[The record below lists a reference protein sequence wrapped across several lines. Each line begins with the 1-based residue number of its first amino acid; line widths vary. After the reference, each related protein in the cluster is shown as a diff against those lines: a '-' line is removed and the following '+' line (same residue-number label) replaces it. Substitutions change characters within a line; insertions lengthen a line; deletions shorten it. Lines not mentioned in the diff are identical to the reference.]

1 MKKRVFAF
9 LTALLIVTGCLG
21 SIGYAGASGEAA
33 VLQPVTAMA
42 AATGSN
48 GSNRTD
54 GTNGTYGTDETY
66 GTNRTNGTTGTAQAP
81 GTLLVVDDAR
91 LLSEEEEARLIAD
104 YSAITEYMGAAFIS
118 TYSSPGTTAYL
129 AEQCAIKYF
138 RDDPAVLFLIDMDD
152 REIYVYANGKA
163 QETISRADARAITD
177 NIYKSASRGD
187 YYECADRTFSQI
199 LGKCRGERLARPVK
213 HITNALIAVLCGILL
228 NYYLTVYSRIPDPE
242 PRTKGEVN
250 VSVTRQMASMP
261 GISLALP
268 IVLSSVKHYK
278 SRSSGGSGGGG
289 GGHSGGG
296 GGHGF

>member
-1 MKKRVFAF
+1 M
-9 LTALLIVTGCLG
+9 
-21 SIGYAGASGEAA
+21 
-33 VLQPVTAMA
+33 
-42 AATGSN
+42 
-48 GSNRTD
+48 SNRMYTL
-54 GTNGTYGTDETY
+54 TRPNMINRRTGTDLLKKSL
-66 GTNRTNGTTGTAQAP
+66 
-81 GTLLVVDDAR
+81 LLVLGVLIICTFLPAVSVLAANQLVVEDNAGILTPD
-91 LLSEEEEARLIAD
+91 EEARLIRD
-104 YSAITEYMGAAFIS
+104 YSAITEYMGAAFVTTDAASAGTSAFAEDYAIS
-118 TYSSPGTTAYL
+118 HYGNS
-129 AEQCAIKYF
+129 
-138 RDDPAVLFLIDMDD
+138 PAVIFVIDMYD
-152 REIYVYANGKA
+152 RELYIYSNGTALK
-163 QETISRADARAITD
+163 TITRADARAITD
-177 NIYKSASRGD
+177 NVYKSASRGD

-278 SRSSGGSGGGG
+278 NRSSGGSGGGG

>member
-1 MKKRVFAF
+1 M
-9 LTALLIVTGCLG
+9 
-21 SIGYAGASGEAA
+21 
-33 VLQPVTAMA
+33 
-42 AATGSN
+42 
-48 GSNRTD
+48 SNRMYTL
-54 GTNGTYGTDETY
+54 TRPNMINRRTGTDLLKKSLFLVLGVLIICTFLPAVSVLAA
-66 GTNRTNGTTGTAQAP
+66 NQ
-81 GTLLVVDDAR
+81 LVVEDDADI
-91 LLSEEEEARLIAD
+91 LTPDEEARLIRD
-104 YSAITEYMGAAFIS
+104 YSAITEYMGAAFVTTDAASAGTSAFAEDYAIS
-118 TYSSPGTTAYL
+118 HYGNS
-129 AEQCAIKYF
+129 
-138 RDDPAVLFLIDMDD
+138 PAVIFVIDMYD
-152 REIYVYANGKA
+152 RELYIYSNGTALK
-163 QETISRADARAITD
+163 TITRADARAITD
-177 NIYKSASRGD
+177 NVYKSASRGD

>member
-1 MKKRVFAF
+1 M
-9 LTALLIVTGCLG
+9 
-21 SIGYAGASGEAA
+21 
-33 VLQPVTAMA
+33 
-42 AATGSN
+42 
-48 GSNRTD
+48 SNRMYTL
-54 GTNGTYGTDETY
+54 TRPNMINRRTGTDLLKKSL
-66 GTNRTNGTTGTAQAP
+66 
-81 GTLLVVDDAR
+81 LLVLGVLIICTFLPAVSVLAANQLVVEDNAGILTPD
-91 LLSEEEEARLIAD
+91 EEARLIRD
-104 YSAITEYMGAAFIS
+104 YSAITEYMGAAFVTTDVASAGTSAFAEDYAIS
-118 TYSSPGTTAYL
+118 HYGNS
-129 AEQCAIKYF
+129 
-138 RDDPAVLFLIDMDD
+138 PAVIFVIDMYD
-152 REIYVYANGKA
+152 RELYIYSNGTALK
-163 QETISRADARAITD
+163 TITRADARAITD
-177 NIYKSASRGD
+177 NVYKSASRGD

-199 LGKCRGERLARPVK
+199 LGKCWGERLARPVK

>member
-1 MKKRVFAF
+1 M
-9 LTALLIVTGCLG
+9 
-21 SIGYAGASGEAA
+21 
-33 VLQPVTAMA
+33 
-42 AATGSN
+42 
-48 GSNRTD
+48 SNRMYTL
-54 GTNGTYGTDETY
+54 TRPNMINRRTGTDLLKKSL
-66 GTNRTNGTTGTAQAP
+66 
-81 GTLLVVDDAR
+81 LLVLGVLIICTFLPAVSVLAANQLVVEDNAGILTPD
-91 LLSEEEEARLIAD
+91 EEARLIRD
-104 YSAITEYMGAAFIS
+104 YSAITEYMGAAFVTTDAASAGTSAFAEDYAIS
-118 TYSSPGTTAYL
+118 HYGNS
-129 AEQCAIKYF
+129 
-138 RDDPAVLFLIDMDD
+138 PAVIFVIDMYD
-152 REIYVYANGKA
+152 RELYIYSNGTALK
-163 QETISRADARAITD
+163 TITRADARAITD
-177 NIYKSASRGD
+177 NVYKSASRGD
-187 YYECADRTFSQI
+187 YYECADQTFSQI

-278 SRSSGGSGGGG
+278 NRSSGGSGGGG

>member
-1 MKKRVFAF
+1 M
-9 LTALLIVTGCLG
+9 
-21 SIGYAGASGEAA
+21 
-33 VLQPVTAMA
+33 
-42 AATGSN
+42 
-48 GSNRTD
+48 SNRMYTL
-54 GTNGTYGTDETY
+54 TRPNMINRRTGTDLLKKSL
-66 GTNRTNGTTGTAQAP
+66 
-81 GTLLVVDDAR
+81 LLVLGVLIICTFLPAVSVLAANQLVVEDDADI
-91 LLSEEEEARLIAD
+91 LTPDEEARLIRD
-104 YSAITEYMGAAFIS
+104 YSTITEYMGAAFVTTDAASAGTSAFAEDYAIS
-118 TYSSPGTTAYL
+118 HYGNS
-129 AEQCAIKYF
+129 
-138 RDDPAVLFLIDMDD
+138 PAVIFVIDMYD
-152 REIYVYANGKA
+152 RELYIYSNGTALK
-163 QETISRADARAITD
+163 TITRADARAITD
-177 NIYKSASRGD
+177 NVYKSASRGD

-228 NYYLTVYSRIPDPE
+228 NYFLTVYSRIPDPE

-278 SRSSGGSGGGG
+278 NRSSGGSGGGG

>member
-48 GSNRTD
+48 GSNGSN
-54 GTNGTYGTDETY
+54 GTNGSNGS
-66 GTNRTNGTTGTAQAP
+66 NGTAGAAQAP

-104 YSAITEYMGAAFIS
+104 YSVITEYMGAAFIS
-118 TYSSPGTTAYL
+118 TYSSPGTTAYF

-163 QETISRADARAITD
+163 QDTISRADARAITD

-187 YYECADRTFSQI
+187 YYECADGAFRQI
-199 LGKCRGERLARPVK
+199 YAKCTGHELARPVK
-213 HITNALIAVLCGILL
+213 HITNALIAVLLGVLI
-228 NYYLTVYSRIPDPE
+228 NYFITVFSRTPKAE
-242 PRTKGEVN
+242 RRTKGQIKAS
-250 VSVTRQMASMP
+250 VSSQMAHLP
-261 GISLALP
+261 GISLGAS
-268 IVLSSVKHYK
+268 VFLSSVKHYK
-278 SRSSGGSGGGG
+278 SSGSGGSGGGG

>member
-1 MKKRVFAF
+1 M
-9 LTALLIVTGCLG
+9 
-21 SIGYAGASGEAA
+21 
-33 VLQPVTAMA
+33 
-42 AATGSN
+42 
-48 GSNRTD
+48 SNRMYTL
-54 GTNGTYGTDETY
+54 TRPNMINRRTGTDLLKKSL
-66 GTNRTNGTTGTAQAP
+66 
-81 GTLLVVDDAR
+81 LLVLGVLIICTFLPAFSVLAANQLVVEDDADI
-91 LLSEEEEARLIAD
+91 LTPDEEARLIRD
-104 YSAITEYMGAAFIS
+104 YSAITEYMGAAFVTTDAASAGTSAFAEDYAIS
-118 TYSSPGTTAYL
+118 HYGNS
-129 AEQCAIKYF
+129 
-138 RDDPAVLFLIDMDD
+138 PAVIFVIDMYD
-152 REIYVYANGKA
+152 RELYIYSNGTALK
-163 QETISRADARAITD
+163 TITRADARAITD
-177 NIYKSASRGD
+177 NVYKSASRGD